1 MIISHKYKF
10 IFFKTSKTAGTSME
24 IALSKFCGKNDIIT
38 PISREDEVIR
48 KKLGYPGPQ
57 NYEVLLTT
65 TDTRI
70 FKKPQSIVFY
80 NHISAREIKNWLN
93 DEIWYEYF
101 KFCFERNPY
110 DRIISLYYHYIS
122 YLPEKDEKM
131 TLSDFINSDLIFGL
145 RKWGFDIYTIDKEI
159 VVDQVYLY
167 ENLEQ
172 EIENIRLQLNL
183 PEMLLLPKAKG
194 QYRQDKKTSTTT
206 LTKEEIKKISQLFE
220 KEIQLFGYT
229 I

>member
-1 MIISHKYKF
+1 
-10 IFFKTSKTAGTSME
+10 ME